1 MNTNYEDQIPKQIL
15 FSIKEINDLGIIKSD
30 MCKKLLYKNA
40 IECVKL
46 GNKNFI
52 ARTELIRYLNER
64 TISALK
70 FYRKSKTKCLGLYIV
85 LGTLD

>member
-1 MNTNYEDQIPKQIL
+1 MTTNYEDLIPKQIL

-46 GNKNFI
+46 GTKNFI
-52 ARTELIRYLNER
+52 TRAELIRYLKSR
-64 TISALK
+64 TISALNFIDIQK
-70 FYRKSKTKCLGLYIV
+70 LSA
-85 LGTLD
+85 